1 MSGPKKVKSLCTQ
14 QFKYPKN
21 PPRLQIKAATPR
33 RPLKWRQNLKFSLGQ
48 REFYMLSGKI
58 SKIKL
63 VYNPELG
70 ECKWIVWIGLHA
82 CTYTRTSIHTTSSTG
97 SHIFFELWRRQFF
110 FFFISAVEP
119 HILLCAEKLIW
130 TSQIEENE
138 SSRFCFPVVPIDGNL
153 YRGLSHM
160 LLRCAT
166 STCLQFTF
174 PGPGNPGNRF
184 LQTWRWGW
192 LIFWTY
198 AIFHPVTLIN
208 L

>member
-1 MSGPKKVKSLCTQ
+1 MENINGLSGLGHTHAHTHAQAYTQ
-14 QFKYPKN
+14 QAV
-21 PPRLQIKAATPR
+21 Q
-33 RPLKWRQNLKFSLGQ
+33 
-48 REFYMLSGKI
+48 
-58 SKIKL
+58 
-63 VYNPELG
+63 V
-70 ECKWIVWIGLHA
+70 
-82 CTYTRTSIHTTSSTG
+82 
-97 SHIFFELWRRQFF
+97 SHIFFELWRRQWRSFF
-110 FFFISAVEP
+110 FFSISAGEP
-119 HILLCAEKLIW
+119 HILLFAEKLIW

-138 SSRFCFPVVPIDGNL
+138 SSRFCFPVVPVDGNL

-184 LQTWRWGW
+184 LQTWSWGW

>member
-1 MSGPKKVKSLCTQ
+1 M
-14 QFKYPKN
+14 
-21 PPRLQIKAATPR
+21 PR
-33 RPLKWRQNLKFSLGQ
+33 RPLKWRKNLKFSLGQ

-70 ECKWIVWIGLHA
+70 EHKWIVWTGPHT
-82 CTYTRTSIHTTSSTG
+82 CTYTRTSIHTASSTG
-97 SHIFFELWRRQFF
+97 FSYLLWTVKKTVAFIFFFS
-110 FFFISAVEP
+110 ISAGEP
-119 HILLCAEKLIW
+119 HILLFAEKLIW

-138 SSRFCFPVVPIDGNL
+138 SSRFCFPVVPVDGNL

-184 LQTWRWGW
+184 LQTWSWGW